1 MNISE
6 IKRIL
11 SGNHIASD
19 RINLIIGAL
28 KEEDLGKLTQ
38 PEKEVLK
45 QMLENMLLLIQDPTS
60 GAHLDDAQKAES
72 LLSALSE

>member
-1 MNISE
+1 
-6 IKRIL
+6 
-11 SGNHIASD
+11 
-19 RINLIIGAL
+19 
-28 KEEDLGKLTQ
+28 LTQ
-38 PEKEVLK
+38 PEKEALK